1 MLHKVSVNLIFPLQ
15 FENTNF
21 LMYMNTESIGEN
33 EFQSFLLY
41 GRTPPRQIQVAEY
54 KDVE

>member
-15 FENTNF
+15 FENINF